1 MSFGILPSTSDLNFN
16 GVIGD
21 QQLIECANSRKNLP
35 NTANNSNNKIN
46 NKMNNSFEDLRYDRY
61 RFYCC

>member
-21 QQLIECANSRKNLP
+21 QQLIECA